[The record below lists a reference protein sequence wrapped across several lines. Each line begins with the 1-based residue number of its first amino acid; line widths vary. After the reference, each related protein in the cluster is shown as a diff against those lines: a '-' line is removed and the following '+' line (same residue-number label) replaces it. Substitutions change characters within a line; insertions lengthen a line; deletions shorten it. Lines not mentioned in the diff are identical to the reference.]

1 MSNELDF
8 FRQSF
13 LRWFN
18 IESPYK
24 DNIAFMIGGMYY
36 GNYEIRGNNGLFT
49 DAYYNMGIMGIILFP
64 LILVFILR
72 LIESVS
78 KGIKEGMMFVVVFSV
93 GVTLLSTTFTIALLN
108 NGIILMM
115 IMLYFLPRRNI
126 A

>member
-1 MSNELDF
+1 
-8 FRQSF
+8 
-13 LRWFN
+13 
-18 IESPYK
+18 
-24 DNIAFMIGGMYY
+24 
-36 GNYEIRGNNGLFT
+36 
-49 DAYYNMGIMGIILFP
+49 MGIMGIILFP

-93 GVTLLSTTFTIALLN
+93 GLTLLSTTFTIALLN
-108 NGIILMM
+108 NGILLMM

>member
-1 MSNELDF
+1 
-8 FRQSF
+8 
-13 LRWFN
+13 
-18 IESPYK
+18 
-24 DNIAFMIGGMYY
+24 
-36 GNYEIRGNNGLFT
+36 
-49 DAYYNMGIMGIILFP
+49 MGIILFP

-93 GVTLLSTTFTIALLN
+93 GLTLLSTTFTIALLN
-108 NGIILMM
+108 NGILLMM

>member
-1 MSNELDF
+1 
-8 FRQSF
+8 
-13 LRWFN
+13 
-18 IESPYK
+18 
-24 DNIAFMIGGMYY
+24 
-36 GNYEIRGNNGLFT
+36 
-49 DAYYNMGIMGIILFP
+49 MGIILFP

>member
-1 MSNELDF
+1 
-8 FRQSF
+8 
-13 LRWFN
+13 
-18 IESPYK
+18 
-24 DNIAFMIGGMYY
+24 
-36 GNYEIRGNNGLFT
+36 
-49 DAYYNMGIMGIILFP
+49 MGIMGIILFP